1 MYIINL
7 INLGEIM
14 NVVEL
19 NGRIISKGQV
29 EAEVIVSDTP
39 ISFLGGVNEDG
50 IITDKENELYGQSIK
65 DKIFVFPTGKGSTVG
80 SYVIYGLA
88 KRGILKGIINK
99 ECEPIVAT
107 GAILGKIPMIDKIDI
122 SSLKTGDK
130 VILDGNNGVVK
141 IFK

>member
-1 MYIINL
+1 M
-7 INLGEIM
+7 
-14 NVVEL
+14 EL
-19 NGRIISKGQV
+19 KGRIISKGQV
-29 EAEVIVSDTP
+29 EAEAIVSDAP

-88 KRGILKGIINK
+88 KKGILKGIINK

-107 GAILGKIPMIDKIDI
+107 GAILGKIPMIDKIDMDDI
-122 SSLKTGDK
+122 KTGDR
-130 VILDGNNGVVK
+130 VLIDGNKGIVK
-141 IFK
+141 IFKNE

>member
-1 MYIINL
+1 MEVI
-7 INLGEIM
+7 
-14 NVVEL
+14 EL
-19 NGRIISKGQV
+19 KGRIISKGQV
-29 EAEVIVSDTP
+29 EAEAIVSDAP

-88 KRGILKGIINK
+88 KKGILKGIINK

-107 GAILGKIPMIDKIDI
+107 GAILGKIPMVDNIDI
-122 SSLKTGDK
+122 NNIKTGDR
-130 VILDGNNGVVK
+130 VLIDGNNGIVR
-141 IFK
+141 IFKDK

>member
-1 MYIINL
+1 M
-7 INLGEIM
+7 E
-14 NVVEL
+14 VVEL
-19 NGRIISKGQV
+19 KGRTISKGQI
-29 EAEVIVSDTP
+29 EAEAIVSDVP

-88 KRGILKGIINK
+88 KKGILKGIINK

-107 GAILGKIPMIDKIDI
+107 GAILGKIPMVDNIDI
-122 SSLKTGDK
+122 DNIKTGDK
-130 VILDGNNGVVK
+130 VLIDGDNGIVR
-141 IFK
+141 IFKNR

>member
-1 MYIINL
+1 MEVI
-7 INLGEIM
+7 
-14 NVVEL
+14 EL
-19 NGRIISKGQV
+19 KGRTISKGQI
-29 EAEVIVSDTP
+29 EAEAIVSDAP

-88 KRGILKGIINK
+88 KKGILKGIINK

-107 GAILGKIPMIDKIDI
+107 GAILGKIPMVDNIDI
-122 SSLKTGDK
+122 NNIKTGDR
-130 VILDGNNGVVK
+130 VLIDGNNGIVR
-141 IFK
+141 IFKDK

>member
-1 MYIINL
+1 
-7 INLGEIM
+7 M
-14 NVVEL
+14 NVIEL

-29 EAEVIVSDTP
+29 EAEVIVSYTP

-130 VILDGNNGVVK
+130 VLLDGNNGVVR
-141 IFK
+141 IFKWK

>member
-1 MYIINL
+1 M
-7 INLGEIM
+7 E
-14 NVVEL
+14 VVEL
-19 NGRIISKGQV
+19 KGRIISKGQV
-29 EAEVIVSDTP
+29 EAEAIVSDAP

-88 KRGILKGIINK
+88 KKGILKGIINK

-107 GAILGKIPMIDKIDI
+107 GAILGKIPMIDKIDMDDI
-122 SSLKTGDK
+122 KTGDR
-130 VILDGNNGVVK
+130 VLIDGNKGIVK
-141 IFK
+141 IFKNE

>member
-1 MYIINL
+1 MEVI
-7 INLGEIM
+7 
-14 NVVEL
+14 EL
-19 NGRIISKGQV
+19 KGRIISKGQV
-29 EAEVIVSDTP
+29 EAEAIVSDTP

-88 KRGILKGIINK
+88 KKGILKGIINK

-107 GAILGKIPMIDKIDI
+107 GAILGKIPMVDNIDI
-122 SSLKTGDK
+122 NNIKTGDR
-130 VILDGNNGVVK
+130 VLIDGNNGVVR
-141 IFK
+141 IFKNK

>member
-1 MYIINL
+1 MEVI
-7 INLGEIM
+7 
-14 NVVEL
+14 EL
-19 NGRIISKGQV
+19 KGRIISKGQV
-29 EAEVIVSDTP
+29 EAEAIVSDAP

-88 KRGILKGIINK
+88 KKGILKGIINK

-107 GAILGKIPMIDKIDI
+107 GAILGKIPMVDNIDI
-122 SSLKTGDK
+122 NNIKTGDK
-130 VILDGNNGVVK
+130 VLIDGDNGIVR
-141 IFK
+141 IFKNR

>member
-1 MYIINL
+1 MNII
-7 INLGEIM
+7 
-14 NVVEL
+14 EL

-29 EAEVIVSDTP
+29 EAEVIVSDMP
-39 ISFLGGVNEDG
+39 ISFLGGVNEEG
-50 IITDKENELYGQSIK
+50 IITDKENKLYGQSIK
-65 DKIFVFPTGKGSTVG
+65 NKIFVFPTGKGSTVG

-88 KRGILKGIINK
+88 KKGILKGIINK

>member
-1 MYIINL
+1 MEVI
-7 INLGEIM
+7 
-14 NVVEL
+14 EL
-19 NGRIISKGQV
+19 KGRIISKGQV
-29 EAEVIVSDTP
+29 EAEAIVSDAP

-88 KRGILKGIINK
+88 KKGILKGIINK

-107 GAILGKIPMIDKIDI
+107 GAILGKIPMVDKIDI
-122 SSLKTGDK
+122 DDIKTGDR
-130 VILDGNNGVVK
+130 VLIDGNKGIVK
-141 IFK
+141 IFKNE

>member
-1 MYIINL
+1 MEVI
-7 INLGEIM
+7 
-14 NVVEL
+14 EL
-19 NGRIISKGQV
+19 KGRIISKGQV
-29 EAEVIVSDTP
+29 EAEAIVSDAP

-88 KRGILKGIINK
+88 KKGILKGIINK

-107 GAILGKIPMIDKIDI
+107 GAILGKIPMVDNIDI
-122 SSLKTGDK
+122 NNIKTGDR
-130 VILDGNNGVVK
+130 VLIDGNNGIVR
-141 IFK
+141 IFKD

>member
-1 MYIINL
+1 MEVI
-7 INLGEIM
+7 
-14 NVVEL
+14 EL
-19 NGRIISKGQV
+19 KGRIISKGQV
-29 EAEVIVSDTP
+29 EAEAIVSDAP

-88 KRGILKGIINK
+88 KKGILKGIINK

-107 GAILGKIPMIDKIDI
+107 GAILGKIPMIDKIDMDDI
-122 SSLKTGDK
+122 KTGDR
-130 VILDGNNGVVK
+130 VLIDGNKGIVK
-141 IFK
+141 IFKNE

>member
-1 MYIINL
+1 M
-7 INLGEIM
+7 E
-14 NVVEL
+14 VVEL
-19 NGRIISKGQV
+19 KGRIISKGQV
-29 EAEVIVSDTP
+29 EAEAIVSDAP

-88 KRGILKGIINK
+88 KKGILKGIINK

-107 GAILGKIPMIDKIDI
+107 GAILGKIPMVDNIDI
-122 SSLKTGDK
+122 NNIKTGDR
-130 VILDGNNGVVK
+130 VLIDGNNGIVR
-141 IFK
+141 IFKNK